1 MLQPK
6 KPVKVVEKKINVK
19 VKPKPAP
26 PKAKGMQRVFKYN
39 PPLKVETESAQNGKS
54 VKKIPVKN
62 SRINTALPGM
72 GLPPAIPKKVET
84 ASAQNGAKVKDKT
97 AVKVTPKKPKD
108 FISKVKKGLSKLTMK
123 DVKDSAET
131 ALNLYTLG
139 GYGVAKKKVKELTG
153 LKSGGTM
160 KKAKSGLGMKSVKS
174 GYDNNSGVTRA
185 DFVAIGKG
193 TAKSGTKMKKAM
205 SGYGGKAASMVPM
218 KSGGKMAK
226 CKYGCK

>member
-6 KPVKVVEKKINVK
+6 KPVKVMEKK
-19 VKPKPAP
+19 
-26 PKAKGMQRVFKYN
+26 
-39 PPLKVETESAQNGKS
+39 T
-54 VKKIPVKN
+54 
-62 SRINTALPGM
+62 T
-72 GLPPAIPKKVET
+72 
-84 ASAQNGAKVKDKT
+84 
-97 AVKVTPKKPKD
+97 VKVTPKKPKD
-108 FISKVKKGLSKLTMK
+108 FISKVKKGLSSLTMK

-131 ALNLYTLG
+131 ALNLSTLG

-193 TAKSGTKMKKAM
+193 TAKSGKKMQ
-205 SGYGGKAASMVPM
+205 YGGKAASMVPM
-218 KSGGKMAK
+218 KMGGAVKKAQDGYTGEPGLLERAGPMVKSKTKVRSPDGNYVTKKVTSSKPNSKKSTTKTRRTLQGFISGAPRVNAMKAGGKMAK